1 VLAHQRALPVPPG
14 EVARLDIEVLPSGT
28 RFEAGE
34 RLLLV
39 VQGTDVNRY
48 PKPAVYARHEDTVNN
63 GPHIL
68 HTGGRFASCLIV
80 PVLPG
85 TG

>member
-1 VLAHQRALPVPPG
+1 
-14 EVARLDIEVLPSGT
+14 
-28 RFEAGE
+28 
-34 RLLLV
+34 
-39 VQGTDVNRY
+39 
-48 PKPAVYARHEDTVNN
+48 VYARHEDSVNN

-68 HTGGRFASCLIV
+68 HTGGRFGSCLVI

>member
-1 VLAHQRALPVPPG
+1 
-14 EVARLDIEVLPSGT
+14 
-28 RFEAGE
+28 
-34 RLLLV
+34 V

-48 PKPAVYARHEDTVNN
+48 PKPAVYARHEDSVNN

-68 HTGGRFASCLIV
+68 HTGGRFGACLVI

-85 TG
+85 TTEDLAGGPGA

>member
-1 VLAHQRALPVPPG
+1 VPRG
-14 EVARLDIEVLPSGT
+14 EIVRLDIEVLPPGT

-34 RLLLV
+34 RLLLA
-39 VQGTDVNRY
+39 VQGTDANRY
-48 PKPAVYARHEDTVNN
+48 PRPAVYARHEDSVNN

-68 HTGGRFASCLIV
+68 RTGGRFGSCLVI

-85 TG
+85 SG